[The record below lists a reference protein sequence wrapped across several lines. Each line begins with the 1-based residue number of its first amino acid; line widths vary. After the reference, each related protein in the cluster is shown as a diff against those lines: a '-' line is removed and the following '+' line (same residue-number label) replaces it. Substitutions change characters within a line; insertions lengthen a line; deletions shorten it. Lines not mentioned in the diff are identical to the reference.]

1 MLSNH
6 RNEQQQQKTFRVHP
20 SMRIGYVSLN
30 VSDIQRSLEFYQS
43 ILGFRVLGRPSNDKA
58 LLSTVGNP
66 SSHLVELLQRK
77 DKESRRSAAV
87 KSAGLYH
94 FAILLPERKYLADM
108 LQNLSDRRDQVHFD
122 GVADHLVSEAIYIRD
137 PDFNGIEIYRD
148 RPHSEW
154 RWWHNGTQLQ
164 MATSPLDTDDL
175 LRESTEKRW
184 KEMPAKTEIGHVH
197 LHVRNLSK
205 AMKYYNEMLGLNL
218 TATYPGADFF
228 AAGTYHHHIATN
240 TWLGTNILS
249 AAPDTLGLNHFGVE
263 LPSTEAFDETMKHV
277 SQYDGAIVKEKSSSQ
292 SRSNSMFLQDTDGIT
307 IRIYIRDRNSD

>member
-1 MLSNH
+1 MLTNH
-6 RNEQQQQKTFRVHP
+6 RNEQQQQTFCVHP

-30 VSDIQRSLEFYQS
+30 VSDIQRSLEFYES
-43 ILGFRVLGRPSNDKA
+43 ILGFRVLGRLSNDKA
-58 LLSTVGNP
+58 LLSTAGNP
-66 SSHLVELLQRK
+66 SSHLVELLQIK

-108 LQNLSDRRDQVHFD
+108 LQNLSDKRDQVHFD
-122 GVADHLVSEAIYIRD
+122 GLADHLVSEAIYIRD

-154 RWWHNGTQLQ
+154 RWSNGTQLQ
-164 MATSPLDTDDL
+164 MATLPLDTDDL
-175 LRESTEKRW
+175 LIESTEKRW
-184 KEMPAKTEIGHVH
+184 KEMPAKTGIGHVH

-218 TATYPGADFF
+218 TTTYPGAYFF

-249 AAPDTLGLNHFGVE
+249 AAPDALGLNHFGVE
-263 LPSTEAFDETMKHV
+263 LPSKEAFDETMKHV
-277 SQYDGAIVKEKSSSQ
+277 SQYDGANVKEKSFSQ

-307 IRIYIRDRNSD
+307 IRIYSRDRNSD